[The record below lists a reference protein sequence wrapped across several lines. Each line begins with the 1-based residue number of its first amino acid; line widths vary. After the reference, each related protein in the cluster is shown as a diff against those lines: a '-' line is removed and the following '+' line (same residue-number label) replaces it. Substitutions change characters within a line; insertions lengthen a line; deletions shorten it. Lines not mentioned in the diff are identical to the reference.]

1 MDKKKV
7 SGIALLDEKTGRMVG
22 VTTGKDLG
30 LFLEFAEIKLL
41 EQPIGTYLKYIRSK
55 AQNIL
60 EIPAVGVFGKSKL
73 VYAIGLIASTKI
85 HRIFICDNED
95 SYQPIGVISI
105 TDILKYLVS

>member
-41 EQPIGTYLKYIRSK
+41 EQPIGTYLKYIRSRS
-55 AQNIL
+55 QNIL
-60 EIPAVGVFGKSKL
+60 EVPVVGVFGSSKL
-73 VYAIGLIASTKI
+73 VYAIGLISSTKI
-85 HRIFICDNED
+85 HRLFLCDNEE
-95 SYQPIGVISI
+95 SYRPIGVISI
-105 TDILKYLVS
+105 TDILRYLVN